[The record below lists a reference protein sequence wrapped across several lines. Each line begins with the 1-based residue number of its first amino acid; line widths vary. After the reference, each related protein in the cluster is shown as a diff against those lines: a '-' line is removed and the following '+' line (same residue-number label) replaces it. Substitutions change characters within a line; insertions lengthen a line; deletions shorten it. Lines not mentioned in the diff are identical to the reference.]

1 MIENEREAGKVQGG
15 EDKQGRN
22 LEEACLQNNKC
33 HCGAYRDHHPFM
45 MYSANELIPLSTSGK
60 AITLSIR
67 HGNRRPVRGV
77 LVLRP
82 IGVRPTPICRAAAVI
97 IVVIRRII
105 QILSR
110 AKHRKSPRNQ
120 QPEPQQQIARYVG
133 TGMDGAVAREH
144 GRDVGDVPEDGE
156 PQADVLPW

>member
-1 MIENEREAGKVQGG
+1 MIENEGEGGKVQGG

-22 LEEACLQNNKC
+22 LKEAGLQNNKC
-33 HCGAYRDHHPFM
+33 HCGAYHDHHPFM
-45 MYSANELIPLSTSGK
+45 MYSANELIPLSTSRK

-67 HGNRRPVRGV
+67 HGNRRPVRSV

-82 IGVRPTPICRAAAVI
+82 TPIRRAAAVI

-105 QILSR
+105 QILTR
-110 AKHRKSPRNQ
+110 AKHRKTPRNQ

-133 TGMDGAVAREH
+133 AGMDCAVAREQ